1 VNIFALDRD
10 PVRAAQ
16 MQCDK
21 HVVKMTLETG
31 QMLSTIQRAYSM
43 FDKNNPADQALDA
56 LLYRPTHIHH
66 PCTLWAGRSAEN
78 YGWLVRHFYALAGEY
93 TYRYN
98 KEHLTFQKLH
108 KIVAKTPE
116 KLKDRHGMTP
126 FALAMPDEYK
136 VGHCVRMEGDS
147 LDAAVEDAVTSYR
160 RYYVNDK
167 ANILFYT
174 KRPRPEWLTEMLYAV

>member
-1 VNIFALDRD
+1 MNIFALDRD

-31 QMLSTIQRAYSM
+31 QMLSTIQRAYG
-43 FDKNNPADQALDA
+43 NTEAI
-56 LLYRPTHIHH
+56 LYKQTHIHH

-108 KIVAKTPE
+108 KVVARTPE
-116 KLKDRHGMTP
+116 KLKDKHGMTP

-136 VGHCVRMEGDS
+136 VESCERLEGPS
-147 LDAAVEDAVTSYR
+147 LDAAVEDAVISYR

-174 KRPRPEWLTEMLYAV
+174 KRPRPEWLTEMLLP